1 MPPSPTP
8 LTPETARGNRLLA
21 LLPAAELQRLLP
33 SLEFVELPLRTVLYE
48 PDLPITHVYFPL
60 DGVGSLIAT
69 LDEGG
74 TVEVGT
80 VGHEG
85 MIGLPVFLGAQTT
98 PLTMIIQIA
107 GSAARMRADALRAE
121 IARGGPFVAVLHRY
135 TQAFFVQLSQS
146 VACNRMH
153 PLQQRC
159 ARWLLMTHDRVD
171 GDQFLLTHD
180 FLAQMLGVR
189 RAGVTEAAGELQQAG
204 AIAYERGRIEVLD
217 RARLEGAACECY
229 RIVRAEYDRLLAA

>member
-1 MPPSPTP
+1 
-8 LTPETARGNRLLA
+8 
-21 LLPAAELQRLLP
+21 
-33 SLEFVELPLRTVLYE
+33 
-48 PDLPITHVYFPL
+48 
-60 DGVGSLIAT
+60 
-69 LDEGG
+69 
-74 TVEVGT
+74 
-80 VGHEG
+80 

-121 IARGGPFVAVLHRY
+121 IARGGPLVAVLHRY

-189 RAGVTEAAGELQQAG
+189 RAGVTEAAGELPQAG
-204 AIAYERGRIEVLD
+204 AIAYERGRIEILN